1 MTSVPISRAMRAS
14 PCALDLTLMAH
25 FQRGLVWRRFD
36 EEWWACGGNQHKPAL
51 KGDHRLAEN
60 LSVG

>member
-1 MTSVPISRAMRAS
+1 MVR
-14 PCALDLTLMAH
+14 

-60 LSVG
+60 LSVR